1 MYVSNVL
8 QVQLIANLP
17 T

>member
-1 MYVSNVL
+1 MEGAVGVTKHD
-8 QVQLIANLP
+8 V